1 MGNRDVEHNLRNNT
15 VVVLAE
21 ESREVM
27 TEACRDVVL
36 PEADASGGAS
46 GASGDVLCMEG
57 SPLMVS
63 SLEMISACRARTII
77 ILAPNEPTDTSLS
90 LLGDDADASAV
101 RMPSPTERPPP
112 LQSGLSTI
120 LENDG
125 DDGDDNCVMMMMRRR
140 RRMMMM
146 MMMTTMMTMAMMMR
160 VNFDDDDEEEEDDD
174 DDNNTNNQA

>member
-1 MGNRDVEHNLRNNT
+1 MSQTIERRVAAVTSQITRVLETDHIVVLHWNSSAQRLVRELQMGNRDVEHNLRNNT

-90 LLGDDADASAV
+90 LQGDDADASAV

-112 LQSGLSTI
+112 PSLSLNDSGK
-120 LENDG
+120 
-125 DDGDDNCVMMMMRRR
+125 RW
-140 RRMMMM
+140 
-146 MMMTTMMTMAMMMR
+146 
-160 VNFDDDDEEEEDDD
+160 
-174 DDNNTNNQA
+174 